1 MDGVNGVGA
10 PSAPSDNQQTG
21 SGSGQDGLSAQ
32 EQADFNKAVEEFAG
46 AILLGDHFVLQGI
59 IDETLKDS
67 TSS

>member
-1 MDGVNGVGA
+1 MDGVNGVGGTPGTTPPQTEQ
-10 PSAPSDNQQTG
+10 PSTQQ
-21 SGSGQDGLSAQ
+21 GLSP
-32 EQADFNKAVEEFAG
+32 EDQAKFDAAVEEFAG